1 MSEKTEDLRRRIVD
15 LRRRLS
21 AEEADARSF
30 KIVQNFR
37 DWYAKSCPDF
47 LRHTLSG
54 LDESVFG
61 IYRNL
66 DPNDWKEA
74 NPAEMIFAPEFSAV
88 HFAFPR
94 VLDRFL
100 RKMDFAVPI
109 HLSDWMSGVYGI
121 PEPRPDLLPL
131 APKELDLMIVPG
143 VVFGKRGERI
153 GRGAGFYDRYLGE
166 AKSAL
171 RVGFAYDFQ
180 VLDEPLFQEPWD
192 AQMDWIITDSRIID
206 TSART

>member
-1 MSEKTEDLRRRIVD
+1 MPEKTEDLRRRLID
-15 LRRRLS
+15 QRRRLS
-21 AEEADARSF
+21 SEDAEARSF

-37 DWYAKSCPDF
+37 DWYVKSRPPSARNSSSD
-47 LRHTLSG
+47 

-66 DPNDWKEA
+66 EPNEWKEA
-74 NPAEMIFAPEFSAV
+74 NPGEMLFAPEFSAV

-109 HLSDWMSGVYGI
+109 HPNDWMNGVYGI

-131 APKELDLMIVPG
+131 APQELDLMIVPG
-143 VVFGKRGERI
+143 VVFGTRGERV
-153 GRGAGFYDRYLGE
+153 GRGAGFYDRYLGI
-166 AKSAL
+166 AKASL

-180 VLDEPLFQEPWD
+180 VLDEPLAQEPWD